1 MRRRNN
7 DERRTALSRV
17 HCMAKTRCLED
28 TCRHSCKLSQARLE
42 VSDQTATLQSTKTSP
57 NQTVKSNRLAH
68 DEPGL
73 CQFSESARR
82 QGDQAT
88 ASKTSKT
95 SRKRQ
100 ATKYDTRNIK
110 EGVKQNKQSTA
121 SIPCMIKFRDQHIL
135 AQGFWTTEADSP
147 SCCAENDR

>member
-1 MRRRNN
+1 MKGARPCRESSL
-7 DERRTALSRV
+7 DE
-17 HCMAKTRCLED
+17 KTRCLED
-28 TCRHSCKLSQARLE
+28 TCRRSCKLNPARLE
-42 VSDQTATLQSTKTSP
+42 VNDQATTPLPTKATP
-57 NQTVKSNRLAH
+57 HQPVKSNRLAH

-73 CQFSESARR
+73 CQFSESAKR

-110 EGVKQNKQSTA
+110 ERAKQNKQRTA
-121 SIPCMIKFRDQHIL
+121 LIPCMIKFRGQHIL
-135 AQGFWTTEADSP
+135 AQGFWTTEAESP
-147 SCCAENDR
+147 PC